1 MKLAEFG
8 ATVRAT
14 GGRAPLA
21 PHGRAA
27 PGAGGHAAPL
37 RSGLLRWTRA
47 GEAPKT
53 PAGLDLSAARGR
65 AAPPRKRELRR
76 RCRAQLLPAAG
87 VLRRPES
94 ASMLRRHGRASSPSS
109 SPVLLLQMELRRC
122 RFDVRRSQIKK
133 LLLPTEVRREADH
146 GLGGRVND
154 LVQRLACL
162 LPAEVQREAEHGR
175 GPARGE
181 SGGLPCF

>member
-1 MKLAEFG
+1 MSP
-8 ATVRAT
+8 ATA
-14 GGRAPLA
+14 GGRQHRWPHCRVLAGAALGKPRRTREARWPCCHAPPRASGGPLGKPRRSRLWEPPLA
-21 PHGRAA
+21 TED
-27 PGAGGHAAPL
+27 GAGGLLATLPCGHAGTQPSSL
-37 RSGLLRWTRA
+37 
-47 GEAPKT
+47 EN
-53 PAGLDLSAARGR
+53 RG
-65 AAPPRKRELRR
+65 
-76 RCRAQLLPAAG
+76 
-87 VLRRPES
+87 
-94 ASMLRRHGRASSPSS
+94 ASSPI
-109 SPVLLLQMELRRC
+109 LLLQMELRRC